1 MDVSKTELARSAI
14 NHSPHRPPEP
24 LPCPLLRCPKM
35 ASLIA
40 HLTGMPVSNATCVAD
55 SAQQGTCTCLRSR

>member
-1 MDVSKTELARSAI
+1 MDVSVSEVSHRVS
-14 NHSPHRPPEP
+14 NHSPRRPPEP
-24 LPCPLLRCPKM
+24 PSCPLLRCPKM

-55 SAQQGTCTCLRSR
+55 SAGLGTCTCLRSR

>member
-1 MDVSKTELARSAI
+1 MDVSVAEAPHRVS
-14 NHSPHRPPEP
+14 NHSLQRPLEAPS
-24 LPCPLLRCPKM
+24 CPLLRCPMM

-55 SAQQGTCTCLRSR
+55 SAELGTCSCLRSR